1 MLEALIR
8 DEKTAPKSFG
18 YKLRNNLLTLED
30 QEEALTS
37 PKWAY
42 YFARY
47 ITGANIEVCQ
57 KAAVK
62 DPYWAYRFAKY
73 IPGADIEVC
82 QEQAVKSPRLA
93 YRFAKDIPGAD
104 VKRETC

>member
-42 YFARY
+42 YFAR
-47 ITGANIEVCQ
+47 N
-57 KAAVK
+57 VK
-62 DPYWAYRFAKY
+62 
-73 IPGADIEVC
+73 GADIKVC